1 MTDVERP
8 ARRRS
13 SLLTLILAALIPVA
27 AILGALYVI
36 WIVRPRQANQAL
48 NEQLVLQTVGLA
60 TPVVN
65 KLDARFSDANNDLI
79 ADPPADASKLIDPD
93 PLVFSFVAVEDPGP
107 YKEVFQAFSDHLAKV
122 TGKRVEYLMA
132 TSSDEQLRALRDG
145 NLHVTGLNTGSV
157 PLAVDA
163 CGFVPTHKL
172 AGEGTTAGTYE
183 MEIIVPAGSAITS
196 PRQLSGK
203 EIALTEGNS
212 NSGFKAPLVLLQ
224 KDFGLLPAK
233 HFGIRYSG
241 DHMASIRGI
250 ANKEYEAAAVAND
263 LLRRA
268 IATGDIQ
275 ENSVRSIY
283 KSPSFPTAAFGH
295 AHNLTPELAK
305 KVREAFD
312 TFQWKGTG
320 LEKEFGPSQQTRF
333 APADYQKEWA
343 LIREI
348 DEKIGSAHVLKEP
361 GTQPATQPTT
371 APATEPVA
379 ASP

>member
-1 MTDVERP
+1 MTDVP
-8 ARRRS
+8 SPPRRRTP
-13 SLLTLILAALIPVA
+13 LLILTLAALIPVA
-27 AILGALYVI
+27 AVLGALYVI
-36 WIVRPRQANQAL
+36 WILRPSQANRAL

-65 KLDARFSDANNDLI
+65 KLDPRFTDANGDSI
-79 ADPPADASKLIDPD
+79 ADPPTDPKQLIDPN
-93 PLVFSFVAVEDPGP
+93 PIVFSFVAVEDPTA
-107 YKEVFQAFSDHLAKV
+107 YRDTFKEFADHLSKT
-122 TGKRVEYLMA
+122 TGRPVEYLMA

-145 NLHVTGLNTGSV
+145 KLHVTGLNTGSV

-172 AGEGTTAGTYE
+172 AGESGAAETYE
-183 MEIIVPAGSAITS
+183 MEIIVPAGSTIAG
-196 PRQLSGK
+196 PRELTGH
-203 EIALTEGNS
+203 ELALTEANS

-224 KDFGLLPAK
+224 KEFGLLPAK

-241 DHMASIRGI
+241 DHVASIRGI
-250 ANKEYEAAAVAND
+250 ANKEYDAAAVAND

-268 IATGDIQ
+268 VATGEVKQ
-275 ENSVRSIY
+275 GSFTSIY
-283 KSPSFPTAAFGH
+283 KSPSFPTAAFGY

-320 LEKEFGPSQQTRF
+320 MEKEFGPSQQTRF
-333 APADYQKEWA
+333 APADYAKEWA

-348 DEKIGSAHVLKEP
+348 DERIGSAHRVPEP
-361 GTQPATQPTT
+361 STQPSEGTTQPAATQ
-371 APATEPVA
+371 PVA
-379 ASP
+379 ATP